1 MGTHVKLSPKDLVGI
16 AKRAITG
23 WSDDNASSMGAALA
37 FYTLLSMAPLLVLV
51 ITLTGIFI
59 GRDQAQDLL
68 MTQMAGLLGD
78 TGAEGV
84 KVLLDA
90 AQNRDEGLIAT
101 IVSLAT
107 LALGAT
113 TVFAELKSDLDRIWK
128 AKAPRS
134 SGVWNYV
141 RTRLLSFGL
150 VATIGFLLL
159 VSLAVSAGLAF
170 LGERFFGGAEA
181 AMHALD
187 FFGSIIVSTLL
198 FAAVYKVL
206 PSTRIAWGDVMVGS
220 FVTALLFWIGKFL
233 IGLYLGKSSM
243 ASSFGAAG
251 TIVVTIV
258 WVHYSAQVFFY
269 GAEVTREY
277 SLSHGTRRD
286 AANADFAREDEDL
299 LARARSIVRGK
310 DPVLTRREP
319 GSAGA

>member
-1 MGTHVKLSPKDLVGI
+1 MLDI
-16 AKRAITG
+16 AKRAVAG

-37 FYTLLSMAPLLVLV
+37 FYTLLSMAPVLVLV
-51 ITLTGIFI
+51 IMLAGFFI
-59 GRDQAQDLL
+59 GHDQAQDLL
-68 MTQMAGLLGD
+68 MTQMSGLLGE
-78 TGAEGV
+78 TGAQGV

-90 AQNRDEGLIAT
+90 AQNREGGLVAT
-101 IVSLAT
+101 LVSLAT

-113 TVFAELKSDLDRIWK
+113 TVFVELKSDLDRIWK
-128 AKAPRS
+128 TQAPKS
-134 SGVWNYV
+134 SGAWNYL

-150 VATIGFLLL
+150 VVTIGFLLL
-159 VSLAVSAGLAF
+159 VSLAVSAALAF
-170 LGERFFGGAEA
+170 VGNKIFGGAEA

-220 FVTALLFWIGKFL
+220 FVTAVLFWIGKFL

-258 WVHYSAQVFFY
+258 WVYYSAQVFFY

-286 AANADFAREDEDL
+286 AANADFAREDEGL
-299 LARARSIVRGK
+299 LARAQRIVRGK